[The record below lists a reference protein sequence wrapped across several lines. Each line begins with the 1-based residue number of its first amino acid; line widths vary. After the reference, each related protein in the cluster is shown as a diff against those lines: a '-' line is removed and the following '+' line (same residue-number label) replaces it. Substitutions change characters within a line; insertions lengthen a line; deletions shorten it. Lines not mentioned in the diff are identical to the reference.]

1 MYYPESRNI
10 LLKIKKAKQ
19 ILINVH
25 VNPDLDTVGSA
36 TALYQVLKKMG
47 KDVALVCPSQLE
59 ENFLSLPYADKI
71 KTIDFSKFR
80 FDKFDPF
87 LVLDTGSIDR
97 ITGKK
102 GIKIPEIPWIIVDHH
117 KSNKV
122 GGVIRLLDEKA
133 SAACEM
139 LYNVINDW
147 RFKIDKNIA
156 TDLFAGIAGDTVFF
170 KYAQSSS
177 TFKIA
182 TELLKIGADRN
193 KIVLNIFNNLNF
205 NHVKFMGEFLSNM
218 KFNRKGKFVWAA
230 LPYGEYIKFGRQ
242 RGSREAVA
250 DQFFQS
256 VKGTDFGIAMLETEK
271 GKLSV
276 SIRSKK
282 GTDVSKLA
290 EKLGRGGH
298 ENAAGATVYNS
309 FDKAV
314 KEVLAAA
321 QSYHSMSTS
330 EVKQLG

>member
-1 MYYPESRNI
+1 MHYQQSSKI
-10 LLKIKKAKQ
+10 LKVLKEAKR

-25 VNPDLDTVGSA
+25 VNPDLDAVGSA
-36 TALYQVLKKMG
+36 TALYQVLKKIG
-47 KDVALVCPSQLE
+47 KDITLVCPNQLE
-59 ENFLSLPYADKI
+59 KIFLSLPYADKI
-71 KTIDFSKFR
+71 KTIDFSKFK
-80 FDKFDPF
+80 FDKFDLF
-87 LVLDTGSIDR
+87 LVLDTGSVER
-97 ITGKK
+97 TTGKK
-102 GIKIPEIPWIIVDHH
+102 GIQIPEIPRIVVDHH

-139 LYNVINDW
+139 LYNVIKDW
-147 RFKIDKNIA
+147 GVKIDKNTA
-156 TDLFAGIAGDTVFF
+156 TDLFAGITGDTVFF
-170 KYAQSSS
+170 KYAQSPA

-205 NHVKFMGEFLSNM
+205 NHVKFMGKFLSNM
-218 KFNRKGKFVWAA
+218 KFDRKRKFIWSA
-230 LPYGEYIKFGRQ
+230 LPYEEYVKFGRQ

-256 VKGTDFGIAMLETEK
+256 VRGADFGIAMLETEK
-271 GKLSV
+271 GKLLV

-290 EKLGRGGH
+290 EKLGGGGH

-314 KEVLAAA
+314 KEVLVAA

-330 EVKQLG
+330 EVKELG